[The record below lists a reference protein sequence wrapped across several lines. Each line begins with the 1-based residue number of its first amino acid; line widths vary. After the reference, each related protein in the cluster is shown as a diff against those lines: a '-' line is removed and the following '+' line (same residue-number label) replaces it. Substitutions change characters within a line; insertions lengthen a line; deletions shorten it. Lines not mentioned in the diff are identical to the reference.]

1 MRFWNSL
8 KNNQMKRSSVLFG
21 FAAFLLLC
29 NGALAQERTARYSGD
44 YLLQVCSFD
53 ENGQEILKGG
63 HIACQG
69 YIAGVMDYHNLIS
82 SLGTAPSVDF
92 CVPAGTP
99 LREVHM
105 KIYKYLK
112 ENRHEQ
118 GPFNAAPGV
127 ALGLYK
133 AYPCR

>member
-1 MRFWNSL
+1 ML
-8 KNNQMKRSSVLFG
+8 ATLMASSG
-21 FAAFLLLC
+21 AF
-29 NGALAQERTARYSGD
+29 AQERTARYSAD

-53 ENGQEILKGG
+53 ENGQEVIKGG

-92 CVPAGTP
+92 CVPADTP
-99 LREVHM
+99 LRQVHM
-105 KIYKYLK
+105 NIYKYLK

>member
-1 MRFWNSL
+1 
-8 KNNQMKRSSVLFG
+8 MKRISALLGVAMFLFSSVCVAEG
-21 FAAFLLLC
+21 
-29 NGALAQERTARYSGD
+29 RTARYSGD

-53 ENGQEILKGG
+53 EDGHEIIKGG

-92 CVPAGTP
+92 CVPAGTS
-99 LREVHM
+99 LREVQL
-105 KIYKYLK
+105 KIYKYIK
-112 ENRHEQ
+112 ENHHEQ

-127 ALGLYK
+127 ALGLFK
-133 AYPCR
+133 AYPCKK